1 MLHCSKLITQNY
13 SNYLIEIKF
22 SMEGP
27 SRFLKEDNE
36 IGRGQKQSIRIVEPS
51 FKIDC
56 TFLSIENLLKGDVH
70 RIIEKN

>member
-22 SMEGP
+22 SMEEP

>member
-1 MLHCSKLITQNY
+1 
-13 SNYLIEIKF
+13 
-22 SMEGP
+22 MEGP